1 MTSAMRNTDLL
12 YRYGGDEFFGG
23 LLQTDISG
31 AMDVS
36 EQIRSGVE
44 KLDLTDNN
52 ISQQIYMSIGLTMV
66 RPGDLYRYAFKRAA
80 RV

>member
-12 YRYGGDEFFGG
+12 YRYGGDEFVGG
-23 LLQTDISG
+23 LPQTDISG

-36 EQIRSGVE
+36 ERIRSGVE

-66 RPGDLYRYAFKRAA
+66 RPGDLYR
-80 RV
+80 